1 MAISSQQATG
11 RQRHPTLVAQTDEF
25 DEYVYYPYYE
35 KSVPGGGYEYVPE
48 LEEVVEYEEEPV
60 EYVIERAPQ
69 PSSPPP
75 QRTTVVQ
82 RTTVQHEV
90 PRYIGSDKDRV
101 RVVVRVRPMSEREYD
116 ESRKPQKVLHCVNE
130 NSIIFDGGQHSRR
143 FTFDSVFN
151 EASSQD
157 EVFQYCGIK
166 RLVDMAIEGYIT
178 TCFAY
183 GQTGSGKTHTMI
195 GAQGA
200 SIFRMDEQ
208 YRVEHLGIVPRSIN
222 YLFQRLRDKTLQSS
236 SPYYIRVSYCEIYN
250 EQIRDLIRPANP
262 DALQVRGSIE
272 DGFYVENLYQTY
284 IETID
289 ELLTILEEGEL
300 NRAMASHKLNDTSS
314 RSHALLS
321 IQIEQDVQ
329 ESDDPNEQMTR
340 QGKLIFVDLAGSE
353 KVKLSHSKGKQLV
366 ETNNINKSLL
376 TLGNYFKPVLFFI
389 HITHMV
395 FLGTCISALSD
406 PSKRSGHIPYRES
419 KLTRLLAESLGG
431 HGITLMIAC
440 ISPSRLCE
448 NESMNTLRYANR
460 AKNIENEPVVKTDSK
475 ENVINRLK
483 LEVRKLKDENNQ
495 LKKRLGGQNSATSL
509 PRLKHRNYDEGS
521 QTSIRSSA
529 SSELY
534 DRQDTHGRMN
544 GVSTQKIRS
553 HHETL
558 TRENEKLVRQLHQ
571 RDREQGLS
579 NGKRVIVIEED
590 VPDEETYP
598 SSNRQVTR
606 TYATEPND
614 EVLELVRRPSY
625 LTRYRTYRNKSSEGE
640 SPQRRTTTVVRR
652 AT

>member
-1 MAISSQQATG
+1 MSISSQQAASQH
-11 RQRHPTLVAQTDEF
+11 RNPQLVAQTDEY

-60 EYVIERAPQ
+60 EYVVERVQQ
-69 PSSPPP
+69 P
-75 QRTTVVQ
+75 TVVQ
-82 RTTVQHEV
+82 KTTVHNEI
-90 PRYIGSDKDRV
+90 PHYAGSDKDRV
-101 RVVVRVRPMSEREYD
+101 RVVVRVRPMSEREYND
-116 ESRKPQKVLHCVNE
+116 SRKPQKVLHCVNE

-151 EASSQD
+151 EVSAQD

-166 RLVDMAIEGYIT
+166 RLVDMAIDGYIA

-200 SIFRMDEQ
+200 SIFRMDDQ

-222 YLFQRLRDKTLQSS
+222 YLFQRLRDKTMQTN

-262 DALQVRGSIE
+262 DTLQVRGSIE

-321 IQIEQDVQ
+321 IQIEQDIQ
-329 ESDDPNEQMTR
+329 ESADPNEQMTR

-353 KVKLSHSKGKQLV
+353 KVKMSHSKGKQLV

-376 TLGNYFKPVLFFI
+376 TLG
-389 HITHMV
+389 
-395 FLGTCISALSD
+395 TCISALSD
-406 PSKRSGHIPYRES
+406 PNKRAGHVPYRES

-440 ISPSRLCE
+440 ISPSRVCE

-460 AKNIENEPVVKTDSK
+460 AKNIENEPIVKTDSK
-475 ENVINRLK
+475 QNVITRLK
-483 LEVRKLKDENNQ
+483 LEVRKLKDENYE
-495 LKKRLGGQNSATSL
+495 LKKKLGGKNSATTL
-509 PRLKHRNYDEGS
+509 PRLRPRNYDSGS
-521 QTSIRSSA
+521 QTSIRSGA
-529 SSELY
+529 SSDLN
-534 DRQDTHGRMN
+534 DRQDTQGRIN
-544 GVSTQKIRS
+544 GMSSQKIRS

-558 TRENEKLVRQLHQ
+558 TRENEKLVRQLYQ
-571 RDREQGLS
+571 RDREQGQS
-579 NGKRVIVIEED
+579 NGKRVILVEED
-590 VPDEETYP
+590 EPVEEVHPT
-598 SSNRQVTR
+598 SNRQVVR
-606 TYATEPND
+606 THRTEPD
-614 EVLELVRRPSY
+614 EELLELVRRPSY
-625 LTRYRTYRNKSSEGE
+625 LTRYRTVRNRHPDSE
-640 SPQRRTTTVVRR
+640 SPQRRTTTIVRR